1 MKYKY
6 LLLLLTLVLSLN
18 GFAQI
23 SSATADF
30 FEATEYSD
38 SDYVFVFCSDTEDA
52 GQLRANDSTNTGSFE
67 YTWYT
72 FDESTNDFTTV
83 LTGFTINNDSTN
95 STVTNLADGGYKVV
109 LTKGTEQQE
118 YIAWVY
124 NNNDLAIDIQL
135 HPDNDCDFLAIIT
148 DPYLQ
153 TTQSFETPLSYY
165 HVDSSKW
172 YTLENK
178 ISKYEWSS
186 NPEWDSFNS
195 YNGPYTSIG
204 EDPLDNDSELPTEN
218 TIFSVVVTD
227 RFGCSVDDDVDYTA
241 IETDADFSWTT
252 VDSKTEEILES
263 GNSESD
269 LLGPAP
275 LRVRF
280 TNESLNGKDYMW
292 FFGDTLWSD
301 DIDTLKTSD
310 FLEEPEHTYYYTVV
324 DSGKTYTLRMY
335 STSEYGCV
343 DSIFF
348 DINIEPSVIEFPNVF
363 TPNDDAINDVFKV
376 TDFKS
381 IRSFSITIFNR
392 AGQLVHEYEGD
403 VRDWEGWDGTVKN
416 SSRKAPAGNYFF
428 VVDIT
433 GWDNVHYDND
443 KLSSGGGS
451 QSQETGNE
459 GDTPVGDNQGGGK
472 SFGIVRLFR

>member
-6 LLLLLTLVLSLN
+6 LLLLLALVLNLN

-23 SSATADF
+23 TSATANF

-38 SDYVFVFCSDTEDA
+38 SDYVFVFCSDTEDSGELTA
-52 GQLRANDSTNTGSFE
+52 SDSTETGSFD
-67 YTWYT
+67 YTWYK
-72 FDESTNDFTTV
+72 FDEGTNDFTIE
-83 LTGFTINNDSTN
+83 LTGLTINNDSTN
-95 STVTNLADGGYKVV
+95 STITGLGDGGYKAI
-109 LTKGTEQQE
+109 LTKGAELQE

-124 NNNDLAIDIQL
+124 NNNDLTIDIQL
-135 HPDNDCDFLAIIT
+135 HPDNDCDFLALVT
-148 DPYLQ
+148 DPYYH
-153 TTQSFETPLSYY
+153 TTQYFETPLNYY
-165 HVDSSKW
+165 DIAGGSW

-186 NPEWDSFNS
+186 SPEWDSFNS

-218 TIFSVVVTD
+218 TVFSVLVTD

-241 IETDADFSWTT
+241 IETDANFSWTT
-252 VDSKTEEILES
+252 IDHKTDEILES
-263 GNSESD
+263 GSSESD

-275 LRVRF
+275 LKVRF
-280 TNESLNGKDYMW
+280 TNESLNGKDYVW
-292 FFGDTLWSD
+292 FFGDTLWTD
-301 DIDTLKTSD
+301 DIDTLNTSD
-310 FLEEPEHTYYYTVV
+310 FLEEPEHTYYYTVA

-363 TPNDDAINDVFKV
+363 TPNDDAINDVFMV

-392 AGQLVHEYEGD
+392 VGQVVHEYAGD

-428 VVDIT
+428 VIDIT

-443 KLSSGGGS
+443 KLSSGGSS
-451 QSQETGNE
+451 QSQDTGGE
-459 GDTPVGDNQGGGK
+459 GDNPVGDNQGGGT
-472 SFGIVRLFR
+472 SFGVVRLFR